1 MAQPQ
6 IDVDAI
12 GSLLQIEHEVRQAES
27 ASAIEFIA
35 VNDTWRIVRY
45 RQAVLWRQEQKGSPG
60 LQLVSGLVDLG
71 GDSPFRQW
79 MNQVLRTLTFT
90 PGKAQSVSMADLP
103 ASLQDGWREW
113 MPEHVLAL
121 PLRTPEGGCNGGLW
135 LAFEQA
141 PVQHELALL
150 ERLASVYGQGLWAW
164 RAASP
169 WWWQM
174 LHSLPGL
181 FKRKWLWLACIV
193 AAAMPMRLTVLA
205 PAEIIGKDAKLI
217 VAPSDGVLARF
228 FVTPN
233 QAVNADT
240 LLFALDDTNV
250 RNRNEVAAKARA
262 VAEADYLRVTQ
273 KAFSDLASK
282 ADLSSLKAK
291 LEEKQAEADYTRD
304 LAARVQVKA
313 PESGIVVFSDP
324 NDWIGRPVQTGER
337 IVQLAD
343 PKRVQVAIHLAVDDA
358 LNLDPGASVKLYLN
372 VAPLSPLEARL
383 VQASYEPVVAAEG
396 FVAYFLK
403 ADFNDANAANQTP
416 PRIGLKG
423 TAKIYGDWAPL
434 IYHVLRKPLAWVRR
448 TLGL

>member
-12 GSLLQIEHEVRQAES
+12 GSLLQIEQEVRQAAS

-45 RQAVLWRQEQKGSPG
+45 RQAVLWRQEGEGAPA
-60 LQLVSGLVDLG
+60 LQLVSGLADLG

-79 MNQVLRTLTFT
+79 LNQVLRTLSFE
-90 PGKAQSVSMADLP
+90 PGKAQSVSIDTVPEA
-103 ASLQDGWREW
+103 LQDGWREW
-113 MPEHVLAL
+113 MPEHVVAL
-121 PLRTPEGGCNGGLW
+121 PLRTPEGGSNGGLW

-141 PVQHELALL
+141 PIQHELALL
-150 ERLASVYGQGLWAW
+150 ERLALVYGQGLWAW
-164 RAASP
+164 RAATP

-174 LHSLPGL
+174 LHSLPTL
-181 FKRKWLWLACIV
+181 FKRKWLWLTLIIL
-193 AAAMPMRLTVLA
+193 AAMPMRLTVLA

-217 VAPSDGVLARF
+217 AAPSDGVLARF

-250 RNRNEVAAKARA
+250 RNRNEVATKARA

-273 KAFSDLASK
+273 KAFSDLSSK

-291 LEEKQAEADYTRD
+291 LEEKEAEADYTKD
-304 LAARVQVKA
+304 LAARVQVKS

-372 VAPLSPLEARL
+372 VAPLSPLDASL
-383 VQASYEPVVAAEG
+383 VQASYEPVMAAEG
-396 FVAYFLK
+396 FVAYYLK
-403 ADFNDANAANQTP
+403 ADFPANQTP

-448 TLGL
+448 TLGI